1 MLRKVYLEGEIG
13 EKFGKEFEIN
23 ATSFCNVIQCLEMNF
38 PEFRPYL
45 IDCVE
50 KGINFTC
57 QVADK
62 PIEDE
67 REMLLQYE
75 EGDMTITAVPAGS
88 KSGIGKLLA
97 AVVLI
102 TIGVMTFGGGGVL
115 AAQFF
120 GTTMTWGQVIGM
132 TMISMGISLG
142 MAGIQ
147 QIIAPETS
155 TDKQQNERYIF
166 QGSGQTILEGDP
178 VPVLYGKLRVPGR
191 PISFEIKNANQT
203 FIDFAEAGTDS
214 IAPNDPTSPGQGGG
228 SSPNDMP
235 TEVIN

>member
-23 ATSFCNVIQCLEMNF
+23 ATSFGNVIQCLEMNF

-75 EGDMTITAVPAGS
+75 EGSMTITAVPAGS

-102 TIGVMTFGGGGVL
+102 AIALMSFG
-115 AAQFF
+115 A
-120 GTTMTWGQVIGM
+120 
-132 TMISMGISLG
+132 
-142 MAGIQ
+142 
-147 QIIAPETS
+147 
-155 TDKQQNERYIF
+155 
-166 QGSGQTILEGDP
+166 
-178 VPVLYGKLRVPGR
+178 
-191 PISFEIKNANQT
+191 
-203 FIDFAEAGTDS
+203 AGTALANALFRLHDLGPS
-214 IAPNDPTSPGQGGG
+214 
-228 SSPNDMP
+228 
-235 TEVIN
+235 